1 MNGTHRLFVSLLGS
15 LMLVVI
21 GCGGGELDNAP
32 VSQEQDDNQVPI
44 FEVDP
49 LWPKP
54 LPNNWV
60 TGGVVGVAVDKDENI
75 WIAHRSTFIAAN
87 DRSADNGVSSICCV
101 SAPPIL
107 VFNQAGDLIK
117 SWGPQREASGSAGAI
132 ASGDVEVVPGWEQ
145 WAQSE
150 HGLTIDYKGFLWTGG
165 NGQKDSRVLKFTL
178 DGEFVMAIGN
188 YAPYGTDGPGHDGG
202 PSSDDTE
209 NLNKPTKAWVDP
221 ATDEVY
227 ISDGYGNR
235 RVVVFDADTGEYKR
249 HWGAYG
255 GVPDDDDPY
264 NATRGGVDETYDPE
278 IASKQFGRA
287 THGITVS
294 LDSIVYLADRTN
306 NRVQSFSADGTFLKE
321 VFIDRHSRGFGSAF
335 DVALSSDPEQ
345 RFLYVADG
353 MNSRVVVVRRDT
365 MEVVSRFGHGGPYPG
380 GMYAVHSL
388 ATDSQGN
395 LYTGE
400 TLHGRRVQRWI
411 YKGLG
416 PMGDTGE

>member
-1 MNGTHRLFVSLLGS
+1 MNGTHRLFISLLGS
-15 LMLVVI
+15 LILVVI
-21 GCGGGELDNAP
+21 GCGGGELENAP

-60 TGGVVGVAVDKDENI
+60 TGGIVGVAVDQDENI
-75 WIAHRSTFIAAN
+75 WIMHRSSFIASN
-87 DRSADNGVSSICCV
+87 DRSADDGISSICCIA
-101 SAPPIL
+101 APPVL

-117 SWGPQREASGSAGAI
+117 SWGPQRKPSGSAGAI
-132 ASGDVEVVPGWEQ
+132 VSGDVDVIQGWEQ

-264 NATRGGVDETYDPE
+264 NATRGGVDATYDPE

>member
-1 MNGTHRLFVSLLGS
+1 
-15 LMLVVI
+15 
-21 GCGGGELDNAP
+21 
-32 VSQEQDDNQVPI
+32 
-44 FEVDP
+44 
-49 LWPKP
+49 
-54 LPNNWV
+54 
-60 TGGVVGVAVDKDENI
+60 
-75 WIAHRSTFIAAN
+75 
-87 DRSADNGVSSICCV
+87 
-101 SAPPIL
+101 
-107 VFNQAGDLIK
+107 
-117 SWGPQREASGSAGAI
+117 
-132 ASGDVEVVPGWEQ
+132 
-145 WAQSE
+145 
-150 HGLTIDYKGFLWTGG
+150 
-165 NGQKDSRVLKFTL
+165 
-178 DGEFVMAIGN
+178 
-188 YAPYGTDGPGHDGG
+188 
-202 PSSDDTE
+202 
-209 NLNKPTKAWVDP
+209 
-221 ATDEVY
+221 
-227 ISDGYGNR
+227 
-235 RVVVFDADTGEYKR
+235 
-249 HWGAYG
+249 
-255 GVPDDDDPY
+255 
-264 NATRGGVDETYDPE
+264 
-278 IASKQFGRA
+278 
-287 THGITVS
+287 VS